1 MFKITRTSHSSTL
14 LFFALVFTCLF
25 IFPLFNAKANDE
37 AYLKAGVSAIASKQ
51 YAQAIDHLSK
61 ALGSGGLSP
70 EDTAKAYYYRGVAYN
85 GKNEPARSIADFSN
99 ALFFKKNPPDLKS
112 KILIA
117 RARAYKAVG
126 LVARA
131 ENDIRASGT
140 GGTTISSVSSVSNN
154 RPVNTQ
160 RRQVPQQQATGSS
173 SGSFARQERR
183 NKPAVTQGWGAS
195 VSSNPV
201 RQQQPAR
208 IVRQERQQ
216 PVARQARSTSS
227 DGNYRSLF
235 DSNARK
241 VESRPIQRQ
250 ARYQPESR
258 PQQKTEQRRS
268 FNTSAGAGSGRY
280 RLQLA
285 AVSSEND
292 ARAAWSKLVAEH
304 SSLLSNQSPDF
315 QTVNLGGSK
324 SVVRIQI
331 GPFSDKLSTLQLCNT
346 FKQQGL
352 DCFLVV
358 R

>member
-1 MFKITRTSHSSTL
+1 MAMFKITQTTKSSAH
-14 LFFALVFTCLF
+14 FYSAVVFTCLF
-25 IFPLFNAKANDE
+25 LFFTYKVNASDE
-37 AYLKAGVSAIASKQ
+37 AYLKAGVSAIEAKQ
-51 YAQAIDHLSK
+51 YEKAVQHLSK

-117 RARAYKAVG
+117 RAQAYRAVG

-131 ENDIRASGT
+131 ENDIRASGS
-140 GGTTISSVSSVSNN
+140 GGTTIASVGTVSKPQPIQRTEPQRN
-154 RPVNTQ
+154 NTQ
-160 RRQVPQQQATGSS
+160 SS
-173 SGSFARQERR
+173 SNSFVRPQRR
-183 NKPAVTQGWGAS
+183 SKPVVTQGWGAS
-195 VSSNPV
+195 VSSAPV
-201 RQQQPAR
+201 KQQPAR
-208 IVRQERQQ
+208 ITREETRQ
-216 PVARQARSTSS
+216 PVVKQARSTTS
-227 DGNYRSLF
+227 DQNYRSLF
-235 DSNARK
+235 DANARK
-241 VESRPIQRQ
+241 VESRPVQTQ
-250 ARYQPESR
+250 ARYQPETR
-258 PQQKTEQRRS
+258 VQQNRAVERRS
-268 FNTSAGAGSGRY
+268 FNAPTQATSGRY

-292 ARAAWSKLVAEH
+292 ARAAWSKLVSAH
-304 SSLLSNQSPDF
+304 SSLLSNQNPDF
-315 QTVNLGGSK
+315 QTVNLGGSR